1 MREVRRPAVANI
13 FYPGDKINLKAMVN
27 EFLAEVDER
36 LSQDLAQ
43 KIGLPFALISPHAGY
58 VYSGQVAAYGYK
70 LIEHTNWDVVV
81 LLGPSH
87 YVHFEGGALSSA
99 VAFQT
104 PLGEIEVDQDYNAAL
119 IEEDPHLFSYLSSA
133 HEREHCLETQLPFL
147 QDVIE
152 GEFRMVPILLGSL
165 SRQTVLDIAK
175 TLVTLYRRR
184 NERVLFVISTDLSH
198 YHPAK
203 EAEEMD
209 RRLIRHLLA
218 MDTEAL
224 MRDALSGV
232 IEACGI
238 FPLLVMCELAKQLGR
253 TQVKELCYR
262 HSGEVSGDTHQVVG
276 YLSAVVW

>member
-13 FYPGDKINLKAMVN
+13 FYPGDKINLKVMVN
-27 EFLAEVDER
+27 EFLAQVDER
-36 LSQDLAQ
+36 FIQEIGQ
-43 KIGLPFALISPHAGY
+43 KVGLPFALVSPHAGY

-70 LIEHTNWDVVV
+70 LIENTNWDVVV

-87 YVHFEGGALSSA
+87 YVHFEGVALSSA
-99 VAFQT
+99 VSFQT
-104 PLGEIEVDQDYNAAL
+104 PLGEIEVDSGYNAAL
-119 IEEDPHLFSYLSSA
+119 IEEDPHLFSYLSVA

-152 GEFRMVPILLGSL
+152 GEFRIVPMLLGVL
-165 SRQTVLDIAK
+165 SQSTISDIAQI
-175 TLVTLYRRR
+175 VVNLYRRR

-198 YHPAK
+198 YHTAK

-209 RRLIRHLLA
+209 RRLIRHLLR

-224 MRDALSGV
+224 FKDAMSGV

-238 FPLLVMCELAKQLGR
+238 FPLLVMCEMGKKLGR

-262 HSGEVSGDTHQVVG
+262 HSGEVSKDMRQVVG

>member
-1 MREVRRPAVANI
+1 
-13 FYPGDKINLKAMVN
+13 
-27 EFLAEVDER
+27 AEVDER
-36 LSQDLAQ
+36 LTQDLAQ

-87 YVHFEGGALSSA
+87 YVHFEGAALSSA
-99 VAFQT
+99 MAFQT
-104 PLGEIEVDQDYNAAL
+104 PLGEIDVHQDYNAAL

-147 QDVIE
+147 QDVVE
-152 GEFRMVPILLGSL
+152 GEFRMVPILLGAL
-165 SRQTVLDIAK
+165 SRQSVLDMAK

-198 YHPAK
+198 YHSAK
-203 EAEEMD
+203 EAKEMD

-224 MRDALSGV
+224 MRDAFSGV

-238 FPLLVMCELAKQLGR
+238 FPLLVMCEMAKQLGR
-253 TQVKELCYR
+253 TQAKELCYR
-262 HSGEVSGDTHQVVG
+262 HSGEVSGDYRQVVG